1 MAMGKPII
9 ASDLDQ
15 IGDILGHKKTAYLVE
30 PGNIEGLANAIQVLL
45 DDSRLREEMGKNARA
60 EILEKYI
67 WEKNIE
73 RLIKKLNVVISKKGH
88 CSEEKGF
95 AN

>member
-15 IGDILGHKKTAYLVE
+15 IGDILEHKKTAYLVE
-30 PGNIEGLANAIQVLL
+30 PGNIEELTSAIQVLL
-45 DDSRLREEMGKNARA
+45 EDSRLREEMGKNARA

-67 WEKNIE
+67 WDKNVKKLIE
-73 RLIKKLNVVISKKGH
+73 KLNVVISKKGH
-88 CSEEKGF
+88 CSEEKCF